1 MADLSPS
8 LQKLQSALVAG
19 DEDETARAALSLAS
33 RAVEDI
39 PALHAALN
47 MLGYHGRLALV
58 NEVMAAAWP
67 RLQVDEGYS
76 RLAVAAFVNR
86 ATDHL
91 IYHYLES
98 APPPAGADAGLVSA
112 LERYFAVDA
121 ERLDLYL
128 TFLRGESGRRW
139 QPSDFAAL
147 DAGALGGLLVE
158 FVGLA
163 HRAGVS
169 YGRAHLVRDELP
181 RYFLDRQAGYLYPR
195 EDVAALLR
203 SGRRPPPVATD
214 APTAPLIP
222 DRLTLL
228 NFVQKL
234 VQTIQPEPYVAGA
247 LVELTPLWLR
257 FLALRG
263 LIGDDAYGEAI
274 RDLDGLAA
282 ELAPLWHATADPLL
296 IANLLGDSQ

>member
-1 MADLSPS
+1 MADLTPL
-8 LQKLQSALVAG
+8 LQELQSVLVAG
-19 DEDETARAALSLAS
+19 DEAEARRAALALAT
-33 RAVEDI
+33 RAAEDI

-47 MLGYHGRLALV
+47 ILGYHGRLALA
-58 NEVMAAAWP
+58 NEVMAEAWP
-67 RLQVDEGYS
+67 RLKEDEGYS
-76 RLAVAAFVNR
+76 RPAVTAFMSR

-98 APPPAGADAGLVSA
+98 TTPPAGVDARLVEA
-112 LERYFAVDA
+112 LERYFEVDA
-121 ERLDLYL
+121 GRLELYL
-128 TFLRGESGRRW
+128 AFLRGESGRRW
-139 QPSDFAAL
+139 QPADFATL

-203 SGRRPPPVATD
+203 AGRRPPPAVTG
-214 APTAPLIP
+214 APAEPLVP

-234 VQTIQPEPYVAGA
+234 VQTIQPQPYVAAA
-247 LVELTPLWLR
+247 LVELMPLWLH

-263 LIGDDAYGEAI
+263 LITEAVYEEAI

-282 ELAPLWHATADPLL
+282 ELAPVWHGTGDPLL
-296 IANLLGDSQ
+296 VANLLGAGQ

>member
-1 MADLSPS
+1 MADLTPL
-8 LQKLQSALVAG
+8 LQELQSALVSG
-19 DEDETARAALSLAS
+19 DEAEARRAALALAA

-47 MLGYHGRLALV
+47 MLGYHGRLDLA
-58 NEVMAAAWP
+58 NEVMAEAWP
-67 RLQVDEGYS
+67 RLKEDEGYS
-76 RLAVAAFVNR
+76 RPAVTAFMSR

-98 APPPAGADAGLVSA
+98 TPPAGLDADLVEA
-112 LERYFAVDA
+112 LERYFEVDTG
-121 ERLDLYL
+121 RLELYL
-128 TFLRGESGRRW
+128 AFLRGESGRRW
-139 QPSDFAAL
+139 QPADFATL
-147 DAGALGGLLVE
+147 DAHALSGLLVE

-169 YGRAHLVRDELP
+169 YSRAHLVRDELP
-181 RYFLDRQAGYLYPR
+181 RYLLDRRAGYLYPR

-203 SGRRPPPVATD
+203 TGRRPPPAATG
-214 APTAPLIP
+214 APAEPLVP

-234 VQTIQPEPYVAGA
+234 VQTIQPQPYVAAA
-247 LVELTPLWLR
+247 LVELMPLWLR

-263 LIGDDAYGEAI
+263 LITEAVYEEAI

-282 ELAPLWHATADPLL
+282 ELAPVWHGTGDPLL
-296 IANLLGDSQ
+296 VANLLGAGQ